1 MSNRLI
7 EDLEQLLKS
16 AELSAYEIKAYLS
29 LLNSNHL
36 TAREISIKSNVP
48 SGRIYEVLEELK
60 MKGLIEIQD
69 SRPKMYRALNF
80 NPAFNNLI
88 SHLNNQHKRKTDV
101 LTNEAKILESRLY
114 ESDLLIKKEPSRI
127 FWSTVY
133 GAQSIISMY
142 MRNYNE
148 LQEELLLNDFINEST
163 LKILPYGRKLFEGII
178 QAINRGVQVKLLWSF
193 EHDDRPLTEK
203 EKEEKLNLYNKI
215 VNKLRE
221 MLNIN
226 SDFNKKFEMR
236 FIYKKIP
243 TNYDLFDKKRIMFKL
258 QNPLQPFQIFAC
270 MNVLDQNLAEKLRE
284 KYLSIW
290 TFEAINLNT

>member
-1 MSNRLI
+1 MSNRLN

-16 AELSAYEIKAYLS
+16 AELSAYEIKVYLS

-36 TAREISIKSNVP
+36 TAREISLKSNVP

-80 NPAFNNLI
+80 NQAFNNLI
-88 SHLNNQHKRKTDV
+88 SHLNNRHKRKTDV
-101 LTNEAKILESRLY
+101 LTNEAKILESRLF
-114 ESDLLIKKEPSRI
+114 ESDLLNKKEPSRI

-142 MRNYNE
+142 MRHYKE
-148 LQEELLLNDFINEST
+148 LQEELLLNDFINENT
-163 LKILPYGRKLFEGII
+163 LKVLPYGRKLFEGII
-178 QAINRGVQVKLLWSF
+178 NAVNRGVQVKLLWSF
-193 EHDDRPLTEK
+193 EHDDRPLSEND
-203 EKEEKLNLYNKI
+203 KEEKLNLYNKI
-215 VNKLRE
+215 IKKLKE
-221 MLNIN
+221 ILNVTSVFN
-226 SDFNKKFEMR
+226 SRFEMR
-236 FIYKKIP
+236 FVYKKIS
-243 TNYDLFDKKRIMFKL
+243 TNFDIFDKKRILFKL

-290 TFEAINLNT
+290 TFESLNENS